1 MAPYQQQED
10 EARSKQRLGKEAVDL
25 ALQGR
30 WEEAESANRDIIE
43 KFPADIEAYNRLGRA
58 LIELEDL
65 ARAKEAYLKALELAP
80 NNDIAKKNLARLAGV
95 AETAVISSDA
105 HHETSPSRPR
115 ARMVAPEL
123 FTAEMGKTG
132 VVNLVALASSDVLA
146 RIGFGA
152 QVYLGVR
159 GQHLAVE
166 SGGGDYLGEVESKQG
181 LRLIKLIEGGNR
193 YAAAILNV
201 GGNEARVIIKEVY
214 QHPSQVGYLSFPVKA
229 TKRLRSHDRESLLKR
244 IIIADEG
251 EAMEEVDYPAEAER
265 SKAEE
270 ESVPEGFSV
279 LGENGK
285 REEFE
290 L

>member
-1 MAPYQQQED
+1 MAPYQQQEE

-30 WEEAESANRDIIE
+30 WEEAESVNRDIIE

-58 LIELEDL
+58 LIELEDP

-80 NNDIAKKNLARLAGV
+80 NNEIAKKNLARLASV
-95 AETAVISSDA
+95 AEAAVISSDE
-105 HHETSPSRPR
+105 HHKTSPSRAR
-115 ARMVAPEL
+115 ARIVAPEL

-146 RIGFGA
+146 RMGFGA
-152 QVYLGVR
+152 QVHLGVK
-159 GQHLAVE
+159 GQHLVVE
-166 SGGGDYLGEVESKQG
+166 SDGGDYLGELESRQG

-201 GGNEARVIIKEVY
+201 GGNEVRVIIKEVY
-214 QHPSQVGYLSFPVKA
+214 QHPSQVGYPSFPVKA
-229 TKRLRSHDRESLLKR
+229 TRRLRSHDRESLLKR
-244 IIIADEG
+244 KIIADEG
-251 EAMEEVDYPAEAER
+251 EAMEEVEYPAEAER

-285 REEFE
+285 KEELE